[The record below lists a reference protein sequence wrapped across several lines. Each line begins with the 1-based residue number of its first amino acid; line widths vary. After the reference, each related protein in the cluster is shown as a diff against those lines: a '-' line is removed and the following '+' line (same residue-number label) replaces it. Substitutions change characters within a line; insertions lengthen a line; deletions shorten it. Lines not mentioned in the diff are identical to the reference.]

1 MANNLAQ
8 FYQKF
13 TSGNDRFTM
22 TTGRFFT
29 VIFSFPDNAA
39 QIGPSASDTQ
49 KSLNLKNA
57 FNSRVSAAVNY
68 ADKLGVGSGIL
79 GTGLAMLNK
88 EIGLTENNMLRFPME
103 DIHWLVKSINLPNIK
118 ISDGETILNSSNGNF
133 GSYVFPGM
141 GSVEPES
148 NTFSLDLIPTVES
161 PIENFFTPWL
171 EEVMSMRNP
180 GNVPFRRANVFVHV
194 YNENL
199 FTRNSKLGKVGNIIN
214 QAGELFNEINVKYT
228 YKLSGVYPNFCDT
241 PNLSHEG
248 MMDNRSVG
256 FSFNNIEYYGNPLVN
271 GAMEALK
278 GVNNV
283 LGTGLSGQQVL
294 SSGRSLTDKV
304 KRFTPGGSL
313 NNI

>member
-1 MANNLAQ
+1 
-8 FYQKF
+8 
-13 TSGNDRFTM
+13 M

-29 VIFSFPDNAA
+29 VIFSFPDNGV
-39 QIGPSASDTQ
+39 QIGPSSSETQ
-49 KSLNLKNA
+49 RSLNVKSA
-57 FNSRVSAAVNY
+57 FNAGTNAIVNY
-68 ADKLGVGSGIL
+68 ADKLGVGSGLL
-79 GTGLAMLNK
+79 GTGLALLNR

-103 DIHWLVKSINLPNIK
+103 DIHWLVKGINLPNIK
-118 ISDGETILNSSNGNF
+118 ISDGEQVLNSGNGNF
-133 GSYVFPGM
+133 GSYIIPGM
-141 GSVEPES
+141 GGVEPES
-148 NTFSLDLIPTVES
+148 NNFSLDLIPTVES
-161 PIENFFTPWL
+161 PIENFFMPWL
-171 EEVMSMRNP
+171 EEVMSMRNDS
-180 GNVPFRRANVFVHV
+180 NVPFRRANVFVHV

-199 FTRNSKLGKVGNIIN
+199 FARNAKLGKAGNLIS

-256 FSFNNIEYYGNPLVN
+256 FSFNKIEYYGNPLVN

-278 GVNNV
+278 GVDNV

-294 SSGRSLTDKV
+294 SGGRSLTDKV

-313 NNI
+313 SR